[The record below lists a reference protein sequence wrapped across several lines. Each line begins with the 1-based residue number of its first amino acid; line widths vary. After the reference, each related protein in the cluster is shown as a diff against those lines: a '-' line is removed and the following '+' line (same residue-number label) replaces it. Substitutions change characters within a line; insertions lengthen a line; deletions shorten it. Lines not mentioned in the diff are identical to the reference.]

1 MLSEQLITATPVV
14 SLIPGPGLFY
24 KLAMGLSQ
32 GGQAIVCKST
42 NSSLSILSQL
52 AILSAHVKLKCS

>member
-1 MLSEQLITATPVV
+1 MLSEQLTTTPVV

-42 NSSLSILSQL
+42 NSSLSILSHL
-52 AILSAHVKLKCS
+52 AILSALVELKRS

>member
-1 MLSEQLITATPVV
+1 MPSEQLTTTPVV

-24 KLAMGLSQ
+24 KLAIDLSQ

-42 NSSLSILSQL
+42 NSSLSILSHL
-52 AILSAHVKLKCS
+52 AILSALVELKRS

>member
-14 SLIPGPGLFY
+14 SLILGPGLFY

-42 NSSLSILSQL
+42 NSSWSILSQL